1 MKKSTLVVSGIAGTL
16 ILLPAAALVGLPFWL
31 GTEAEKTYQ
40 TLLERASRSSGL
52 VLKGKTYERG
62 WFRSSAETLIR
73 YPGLPLELTA
83 THKIDHGPFP
93 LTRWLQGDFSLTPIQ
108 ARVESEVR
116 VAAPAG
122 QGGMATLPP
131 LTADLTIDLRG
142 DGRVRITL
150 PPSRTQGADGARFDW
165 RGMSGDIDFDREWK
179 KFRLELQAP
188 GFSFTK
194 ASDNATEV
202 SVSNITLRANLHE
215 GTAGYL
221 FGDNAFAIGQM
232 NFQSPPAHVTLQGME
247 IASSTRAVGESVNM
261 VLDYKI
267 QAVNAAAE
275 HYGPGQ
281 LTVELRKLD
290 ATTLMKFKNEME
302 TIYRKDLPPAQ
313 ASLMTLGKSMELIG
327 ALSKKAPE
335 LEITRLSFKTA
346 EGELQGKGKL
356 VLDGSKANIAEN
368 PMLLLTALSGNL
380 ELSIPPGM
388 VRQILAPL
396 ILSDIESYRRTGTL
410 SAKERA
416 NLDPAT
422 MAKVVDQALPLYLAQ
437 NPFTRNLVLEKD
449 MYKLRAS
456 IRRGQLLVNDTP
468 WHGALPSLPQ

>member
-16 ILLPAAALVGLPFWL
+16 VLLLTAALVGLPYWL

-52 VLKGKTYERG
+52 ALKGKTYERG
-62 WFRSSAETLIR
+62 WFRSTAETLIR
-73 YPGLPLELTA
+73 YPGLPLEFTA

-93 LTRWLQGDFSLTPIQ
+93 LTRWLQGEFSLTPIQ
-108 ARVESEVR
+108 ARIESEIR
-116 VAAPAG
+116 IAATG
-122 QGGMATLPP
+122 QGGLAALPP
-131 LTADLTIDLRG
+131 LTTDLTINLHG
-142 DGRVRITL
+142 DGRMRLAL
-150 PPSRTQGADGARFDW
+150 PPSRTQGADGANFDW
-165 RGMSGDIDFDREWK
+165 RGLTGDIGFDREWK

-188 GFSFTK
+188 GFSVTK
-194 ASDNATEV
+194 ASDSPTEV
-202 SVSNITLRANLHE
+202 SIAKITLSSNLHE
-215 GTAGYL
+215 GVAGYL

-232 NFQSPPAHVTLQGME
+232 NFQSPAAHVTVQGME
-247 IASSTRAVGESVNM
+247 IAASTRAAGESVNM

-267 QAVNAAAE
+267 QAINNADE

-281 LTVELRKLD
+281 LTIELRKLD
-290 ATTLMKFKNEME
+290 VATLMKFRNEME
-302 TIYRKDLPPAQ
+302 AMQRKGLPPAQ

-346 EGELQGKGKL
+346 QGELRGKGKL
-356 VLDGSKANIAEN
+356 VLDGSKANMAEN
-368 PMLLLTALSGNL
+368 PMQMLTALSGNF

-396 ILSDIESYRRTGTL
+396 ILSDIESSRQAGTL

-422 MAKVVDQALPLYLAQ
+422 MAKVVDQALPLYITQ
-437 NPFTRNLVLEKD
+437 NPFTRNLVLEKG

-468 WHGALPSLPQ
+468 WHGAMPSLPR

>member
-1 MKKSTLVVSGIAGTL
+1 MKKTALVVSGIAGTL
-16 ILLPAAALVGLPFWL
+16 VLLLTAALVGLPFWL
-31 GTEAEKTYQ
+31 GMETEKTYQ
-40 TLLERASRSSGL
+40 SLLDRASRSSGFQ
-52 VLKGKTYERG
+52 LKAKTYERG
-62 WFRSSAETLIR
+62 WFRSTSETLIR
-73 YPGLPLELTA
+73 YPGLPLEFTA
-83 THKIDHGPFP
+83 AHKIDHGPFP
-93 LTRWLQGDFSLTPIQ
+93 LTRWLQGEFSLTPIQ
-108 ARVESEVR
+108 ARIESEIR
-116 VAAPAG
+116 IAAVG

-131 LTADLTIDLRG
+131 LTTDLTIDLHG
-142 DGRVRITL
+142 DGRMHLAL
-150 PPSRTQGADGARFDW
+150 PPNRTQGTDGTNFDW
-165 RGMSGDIDFDREWK
+165 RGLSGDLGFDREWR

-188 GFSFTK
+188 GFSVTK
-194 ASDNATEV
+194 AADNALEV
-202 SVSNITLRANLHE
+202 SVSKITLRSNMQE
-215 GTAGYL
+215 GVAGYL
-221 FGDNAFAIGQM
+221 FGDSVFAIGQM
-232 NFQSPPAHVTLQGME
+232 NFQSPATHVTAQGME
-247 IASSTRAVGESVNM
+247 ISASARAAGESVNM

-267 QAVNAAAE
+267 QAINNATE

-281 LTVELRKLD
+281 ITIELRKLD
-290 ATTLMKFKNEME
+290 VATLMKFRNEME

-313 ASLMTLGKSMELIG
+313 ASLMTLSKSMELIG
-327 ALSKKAPE
+327 TLSKKAPE

-346 EGELQGKGKL
+346 QGELQGKGKL

-368 PMLLLTALSGNL
+368 PMLLLTTLSGNF

-396 ILSDIESYRRTGTL
+396 ILSDIESYRQAGTL

-456 IRRGQLLVNDTP
+456 IRRGQLLVNNTP
-468 WHGALPSLPQ
+468 WHGAMPSLPQ

>member
-1 MKKSTLVVSGIAGTL
+1 MKKTALVVSGIAGTL
-16 ILLPAAALVGLPFWL
+16 VLLLTAALVGLPFWL

-108 ARVESEVR
+108 ARIESEMR
-116 VAAPAG
+116 VAATEQDG
-122 QGGMATLPP
+122 VVTLPP
-131 LTADLTIDLRG
+131 LTTDLTIDLHG
-142 DGRVRITL
+142 DGRMRIAL
-150 PPSRTQGADGARFDW
+150 PPSHTQGADGANFDW
-165 RGMSGDIDFDREWK
+165 RGLTGDIGFDREWK
-179 KFRLELQAP
+179 KFHLALQAP
-188 GFSFTK
+188 GFAFTK
-194 ASDNATEV
+194 TSDNATEV
-202 SVSNITLRANLHE
+202 SVSKITLSSNLQE
-215 GTAGYL
+215 GVAGYL

-232 NFQSPPAHVTLQGME
+232 NFQSPAAHVTVQGME
-247 IASSTRAVGESVNM
+247 IAASSRAAGESVNM
-261 VLDYKI
+261 VLDYQI
-267 QAVNAAAE
+267 QAINTAAE

-281 LTVELRKLD
+281 VTVELRKLD
-290 ATTLMKFKNEME
+290 AATLMKFRNEME

-327 ALSKKAPE
+327 ALSKKVPE
-335 LEITRLSFKTA
+335 LEITHLSFKTA
-346 EGELQGKGKL
+346 QGELQGKGKL

-368 PMLLLTALSGNL
+368 PMQLLTALSGNF

-396 ILSDIESYRRTGTL
+396 ILSDIESYRQAGTL
-410 SAKERA
+410 SARERA

-456 IRRGQLLVNDTP
+456 IRRGQLLVNNTP
-468 WHGALPSLPQ
+468 WHGAMPSLPQ

>member
-1 MKKSTLVVSGIAGTL
+1 MKKSTLVVSGIGGTL
-16 ILLPAAALVGLPFWL
+16 VLLLIAALVGLPFWL

-40 TLLERASRSSGL
+40 ALLERAARSSGL

-62 WFRSSAETLIR
+62 WFRSSAETLIS
-73 YPGLPLELTA
+73 YPGLPLEFTA

-93 LTRWLQGDFSLTPIQ
+93 LTRWLQGEFSLTPIQ

-116 VAAPAG
+116 VTAPAG
-122 QGGMATLPP
+122 QGGMGTLPP
-131 LTADLTIDLRG
+131 LTTDLTIDLHG
-142 DGRVRITL
+142 DGRMRLAL
-150 PPSRTQGADGARFDW
+150 PPSRTQGADGANFDW
-165 RGMSGDIDFDREWK
+165 RGLSGDIGFDREWK

-194 ASDNATEV
+194 ASGNATEV
-202 SVSNITLRANLHE
+202 SFAKITLSSNLHE
-215 GTAGYL
+215 GVAGYL

-232 NFQSPPAHVTLQGME
+232 NFQSPLVHVAVQGME
-247 IASSTRAVGESVNM
+247 ISTSTRAAGESVNM

-267 QAVNAAAE
+267 QTVNAAAE

-290 ATTLMKFKNEME
+290 AATLMQFKNEME
-302 TIYRKDLPPAQ
+302 AIYRKDLPQAQ

-346 EGELQGKGKL
+346 QGELQGKGKL

-368 PMLLLTALSGNL
+368 PMQLLTALSGNL

-396 ILSDIESYRRTGTL
+396 ILSDIESHRQTGTL

-416 NLDPAT
+416 DIDPAT
-422 MAKVVDQALPLYLAQ
+422 MAKIVDQALPLYLAR

-456 IRRGQLLVNDTP
+456 IRRGQLLVNNTP
-468 WHGALPSLPQ
+468 WHGSMPPLPR